1 MASEKEQIWLSEYLK
16 CFNATEAAR
25 RAGYT
30 WPNVQGQ
37 QKKEKFRD
45 EIKRVLSERAYSPEE
60 IIDELQQI
68 AQGDLGDMME
78 VTSMG
83 FSIDMKTAKK
93 NGLTKLIRKA
103 KQNTTLYQSKSELV
117 PDSETHE
124 IEIELYSRHEALRDL
139 AKVHALFVDR
149 TRNDSDALTMLLAMK
164 NEGKLT
170 AADIPN
176 LTRDFG
182 ENLVRQLFGAT
193 VEVSDA
199 GDA

>member
-45 EIKRVLSERAYSPEE
+45 EIKRVLSQRAYSPEE

-103 KQNTTLYQSKSELV
+103 KQKTTLYQSKSELV

>member
-1 MASEKEQIWLSEYLK
+1 
-16 CFNATEAAR
+16 
-25 RAGYT
+25 
-30 WPNVQGQ
+30 
-37 QKKEKFRD
+37 
-45 EIKRVLSERAYSPEE
+45 
-60 IIDELQQI
+60 
-68 AQGDLGDMME
+68 
-78 VTSMG
+78 MG

-103 KQNTTLYQSKSELV
+103 KQKTTLYKSKSELV
-117 PDSETHE
+117 QDSETHE

>member
-103 KQNTTLYQSKSELV
+103 KQKTTLYQSKSELV

>member
-103 KQNTTLYQSKSELV
+103 KQKTTLYQSKSELV

-149 TRNDSDALTMLLAMK
+149 TRNDSDSLTMLLAMK